1 MSWVVV
7 GHYNSGVA
15 LPASEVYKESMLA
28 MISPANTATEI
39 TDRRYP
45 NINRVCGRDDV
56 QAPVGARFAAQD
68 LNLKSVY
75 IIHDKT
81 LAGQGRN
88 LSQRS

>member
-1 MSWVVV
+1 VV

-45 NINRVCGRDDV
+45 NINRC
-56 QAPVGARFAAQD
+56 AAVTTSKLQWVPA
-68 LNLKSVY
+68 SRPR
-75 IIHDKT
+75 T
-81 LAGQGRN
+81 
-88 LSQRS
+88 